1 ATLFI
6 SGLGHFEASINGEKI
21 DDNFLDPGWVKY
33 DKEALYVSFDISK
46 NLINGTNTIGVMLG
60 NGFYFI
66 PPVKGRFRK
75 QKVAFGFPKM
85 ISLIRL
91 EYQDGTFKNIISDG
105 TWRMAKGPI
114 TFSSLYGGEDY
125 DARLEQEGWNKPY
138 FNDAQWKSALVV
150 QGPP

>member
-1 ATLFI
+1 KVDVLPESEKKDTWFGNNILPILRKDFKVEKPLKKATLFI

-75 QKVAFGFPKM
+75 QKVAFG
-85 ISLIRL
+85 
-91 EYQDGTFKNIISDG
+91 
-105 TWRMAKGPI
+105 
-114 TFSSLYGGEDY
+114 
-125 DARLEQEGWNKPY
+125 
-138 FNDAQWKSALVV
+138 
-150 QGPP
+150 